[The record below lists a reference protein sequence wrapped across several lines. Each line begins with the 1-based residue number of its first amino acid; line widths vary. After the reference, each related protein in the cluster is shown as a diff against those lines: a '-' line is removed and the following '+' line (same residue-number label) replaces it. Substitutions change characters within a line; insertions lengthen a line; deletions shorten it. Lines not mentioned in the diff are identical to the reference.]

1 MQNSKLN
8 IIVIGIIKYL
18 AYNPYIHYS
27 TYTPYLLSTKKGV
40 PKDSLIM
47 NFEFLILN
55 YNCHYSHSMV
65 AEGLGDIS

>member
-47 NFEFLILN
+47 NFELQLPLLPLDGCRGF
-55 YNCHYSHSMV
+55 
-65 AEGLGDIS
+65 G